1 MTNTTQ
7 PRDVLLLSHANP
19 DDNEFTLWL
28 ALQLAKEGYRVWS
41 DLTKLLGGEVFWDD
55 IEDVIRQSAVKV
67 LFVLSRISNS
77 RDGALRELHLAQGLA
92 KREKLKDFVIP
103 LHIDDLPYSEV
114 TIELTRVNA
123 IPFEKSWAAGLATLL
138 KKLEEDAVPQ
148 RSNFNPTAVNQW
160 WRTKFSAEEGVRSEP
175 EEYLS
180 NWFEVSLPEHVYF
193 HTVARKTIG
202 KVELTGPLPYPAIQD
217 GISLV
222 TFAKASDF
230 EGKLDPDF
238 YIAEESPPL
247 SVQQLLDTTDFGK
260 HLFRLLRLAWELTLA
275 ERKLPIY
282 ELANQVKSL
291 YFPKDLLPNDKAFYI
306 GVDGNRTYR
315 AMVGYST
322 RTNPTTGVSK
332 KRYWHFGLEAR
343 PMVHPALAFV
353 MKPHVGFTS
362 DGATLWESKKML
374 ASARRSQCKAWWN
387 DKWRDMILAAMT
399 HLADGDGVI
408 RMKLGSD
415 INLSLASRPMSFNS
429 PAAYTDPQVLR
440 EEDLEKL
447 PDDYGRDEDEEDDA
461 YGDEQE
467 GAQ

>member
-1 MTNTTQ
+1 LTNATHQ
-7 PRDVLLLSHANP
+7 RDVLLLSHANP

-28 ALQLAKEGYRVWS
+28 ALQLANEGYNVWS
-41 DLTKLLGGEVFWDD
+41 DVTRLLGGEVFWND
-55 IEDVIRQSAVKV
+55 IEEVIRRSAAKV
-67 LFVLSRISNS
+67 LFVLSRNSNN

-92 KREKLKDFVIP
+92 KRESLKDFVIP
-103 LHIDDLPYSEV
+103 LHIDDLPHSEV

-123 IPFEKSWAAGLATLL
+123 VPFEKSWAAGLATLL
-138 KKLEEDAVPQ
+138 KKLEEDAVPKNP
-148 RSNFNPTAVNQW
+148 NFNPTAVNQW
-160 WRTKFSAEEGVRSEP
+160 WRTKFSAEEGVRSEA

-193 HTVARKTIG
+193 HAVARKSIG
-202 KVELTGPLPYPAIQD
+202 KIELIGPPPYPAVQD
-217 GISLV
+217 GISLI
-222 TFAKASDF
+222 TFAKARDF

-238 YIAEESPPL
+238 YIAQESPPL
-247 SVQQLLDTTDFGK
+247 AVRQLLDDTDFGK
-260 HLFRLLRLAWELTLA
+260 HLFRLLRLAWEFTLA

-282 ELANQVKSL
+282 ELANQVKSF
-291 YFPKDLLPNDKAFYI
+291 YFPKDLLANDKAFYA

-332 KRYWHFGLEAR
+332 KRFWHFGLEAR

-374 ASARRSQCKAWWN
+374 ASARRSQCKGWWN

-399 HLADGDGVI
+399 CLADDDGVI

-415 INLSLASRPMSFNS
+415 VHLSLASRPISFSS
-429 PAAYTDPQVLR
+429 PAAYTDPQILR
-440 EEDLEKL
+440 EEELEAL
-447 PDDYGRDEDEEDDA
+447 PDDYGRDDGEEDEA
-461 YGDEQE
+461 FGDEE
-467 GAQ
+467 GAAQ